1 MKVRR
6 TLAYSLFEIAK
17 ILGPEI
23 TIRDLE
29 PIFSIFLKDI
39 TEVREGVLETIPEF
53 IRCIPESIRD

>member
-39 TEVREGVLETIPEF
+39 PEVREGVLETIPEF
-53 IRCIPESIRD
+53 IRCIPESSRD

>member
-39 TEVREGVLETIPEF
+39 PEVREGVLETIPEF